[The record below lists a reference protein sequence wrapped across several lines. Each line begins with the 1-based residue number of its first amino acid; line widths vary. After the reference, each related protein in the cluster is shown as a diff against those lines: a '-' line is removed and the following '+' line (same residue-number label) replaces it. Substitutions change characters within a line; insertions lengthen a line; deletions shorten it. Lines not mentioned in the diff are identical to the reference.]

1 VASTDQRLTSILD
14 LVRARGGRITTPR
27 RAIITALLAADNEHV
42 TAEQLADTVQQAHP
56 DVHRSTVYR
65 TLDALSEMGVIG
77 HVHLGHSP
85 AVYHFTDEYTDQP
98 HHHMV
103 CQDCGRVVELPLSV
117 LTSLQASISRD
128 YGFDLDAT
136 HFALTGRCSDCR

>member
-1 VASTDQRLTSILD
+1 MVNPDERLATILG

-42 TAEQLADTVQQAHP
+42 TAEQLADTVQRAHP

-65 TLDALSEMGVIG
+65 TLEALTEMGVIG

-85 AVYHFTDEYTDQP
+85 AVYHFTDEFTDQP

-117 LTSLQASISRD
+117 LTSLQRTISRD

>member
-1 VASTDQRLTSILD
+1 MATTDERLASIIE
-14 LVRARGGRITTPR
+14 LVRNSGGRVTTPR
-27 RAIITALLAADNEHV
+27 RAIITALLAAGNEHL
-42 TAEQLADTVQQAHP
+42 TADQLADTVQRAHP

-65 TLDALSEMGVIG
+65 TLDALAEMGVID

-85 AVYHFTDEYTDQP
+85 AVYHFTDAYTEHA

-103 CQDCGRVVELPLSV
+103 CQGCGKVVELPLSV
-117 LTSLQASISRD
+117 LTTLQQAISRD

-136 HFALTGRCSDCR
+136 HFALTGCCSDCR

>member
-1 VASTDQRLTSILD
+1 VAPSDERLASILE
-14 LVRARGGRITTPR
+14 LMRARGGRVTTPR
-27 RAIITALLAADNEHV
+27 RVIVTALLEADHQHV
-42 TAEQLADTVQQAHP
+42 TAEQLADTVQRAHP

-65 TLDALSEMGVIG
+65 TLEALTEMGVIG

-85 AVYHFTDEYTDQP
+85 AVYHFTDEYTDQA

-103 CQDCGRVVELPLSV
+103 CQECGRVVELPLSV
-117 LTSLQASISRD
+117 LTALQATISRE

-136 HFALTGRCSDCR
+136 HFALTGRCSSCR

>member
-1 VASTDQRLTSILD
+1 VATTDERLAAIIS
-14 LVRARGGRITTPR
+14 LVRERGGRITTPR
-27 RAIITALLAADNEHV
+27 RAIITALLTAGNEHL
-42 TAEQLADTVQQAHP
+42 TADQLADTVQQAHP

-65 TLDALSEMGVIG
+65 TLDALSEMGVID

-85 AVYHFTDEYTDQP
+85 AVYHFTDAYTEHT

-103 CQDCGRVVELPLSV
+103 CQVCGKVVELPLSV
-117 LTSLQASISRD
+117 LTSLQHTISVD

-136 HFALTGRCSDCR
+136 HFALTGRCSTCR